1 MTRRTGTPEVPSVQ
15 DGGARARHPRG
26 MGIRRAVPD
35 IETDRFDESRA
46 FYVDV
51 LGFEVGMEMDWVMTF
66 VSPTNPMAQIILIS
80 EDASAP
86 VAPQMSVEV
95 DDVDAVHA
103 EAVRRGLEIVHPLTD
118 EPWGVRRFFVRDPNG
133 VVVNV
138 LTH

>member
-1 MTRRTGTPEVPSVQ
+1 MTPLAVRFRPSKTTRSETG
-15 DGGARARHPRG
+15 HPCG

-35 IETDRFDESRA
+35 IESERFDESRA

-66 VSPTNPMAQIILIS
+66 VSPTNPTAQVILIS

-86 VAPQMSVEV
+86 VAPQISVEV

-103 EAVRRGLEIVHPLTD
+103 EAVRQGVEIVHPLTD
-118 EPWGVRRFFVRDPNG
+118 EPWGVRRFFARDPNG
-133 VVVNV
+133 IVVNV